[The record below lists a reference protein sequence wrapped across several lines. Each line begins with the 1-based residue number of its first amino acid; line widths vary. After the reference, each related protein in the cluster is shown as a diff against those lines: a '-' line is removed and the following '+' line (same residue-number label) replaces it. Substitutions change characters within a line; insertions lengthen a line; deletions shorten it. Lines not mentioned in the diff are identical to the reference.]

1 LKSEN
6 EMNLEDLTELF
17 GTLNQANEGGELE
30 WNLSGNTRIDTVW
43 EEQVILAVRFN
54 HADTEEQMVYFK
66 VGDSE
71 WEYSEGSQEFD
82 FISNQIENIK
92 WSS

>member
-1 LKSEN
+1 
-6 EMNLEDLTELF
+6 MNLEDLTELF
-17 GTLNQANEGGELE
+17 GTLNQAREDDELE
-30 WNLSGNTRIDTVW
+30 WDINGNTRIDTVW

-54 HADTEEQMVYFK
+54 HADTDEQMIYFK

-71 WEYSEGSQEFD
+71 WEYSQGSEEFD

>member
-1 LKSEN
+1 MVSFIRRRWVSLPGLS
-6 EMNLEDLTELF
+6 
-17 GTLNQANEGGELE
+17 NQAREDDELE
-30 WNLSGNTRIDTVW
+30 WDINGNTRIDTVW

-54 HADTEEQMVYFK
+54 HADTDEQMIYFK

-71 WEYSEGSQEFD
+71 WEYSQGSEEFD